1 MLTMT
6 LILIILFFSIF
17 FIQQYSFRNNLMRY
31 CDNANSNESRL
42 EYSISNLI
50 NESGQ
55 NPKLDLY
62 CENLRKQ
69 KIYIKIQDEDKVI
82 VNSQPFEWESLDK
95 VDFQIIKYNKIKYIC
110 ISNIFEVADNRII
123 SINYMEEI
131 DELYEFQQRQL
142 IIFLLV
148 GFFITLVLAV
158 ILYSIMKKIYYP
170 ITNIAHELRTP
181 LTAIQGYAQY
191 ILLGKISSEDIVFAS
206 KQIDEKAQYM
216 NTLIEHLL
224 IMGNLKNGKINM
236 ESIETELLL
245 EEIKQ
250 YYPLLTI
257 TNQTEYLYGDKTLLV
272 SLLLNI
278 LSNTSRQSENN
289 NLFNTSQQSK
299 NITLSVSEN
308 KITIYNKEDYI
319 DEEMIAILNENDSI
333 PKEKIIGKGIGV
345 SLCHEIVKLHHGKLQ
360 YENEEDGVNISI
372 LLWQYH

>member
-1 MLTMT
+1 MT

-31 CDNANSNESRL
+31 SDNASSSESRL

-55 NPKLDLY
+55 NSKLDLY
-62 CENLRKQ
+62 CENLKKQ
-69 KIYIKIQDEDKVI
+69 KIYVKIQDEDKVI
-82 VNSQPFEWESLDK
+82 VNSQPFEWENLDK
-95 VDFQIIKYNKIKYIC
+95 VDFQIIKYNKTKYIY
-110 ISNIFEVADNRII
+110 ISNIFEIADNRII

-170 ITNIAHELRTP
+170 ISNIAHELRTP

-191 ILLGKISSEDIVFAS
+191 IMLGNIGDEEISFAS
-206 KQIDEKAQYM
+206 NQIDEKAQYM
-216 NTLIEHLL
+216 NALIENLL
-224 IMGNLKNGKINM
+224 IMGNLKDGKINM
-236 ESIETELLL
+236 ENIDTISLLN
-245 EEIKQ
+245 EIKQ
-250 YYPLLTI
+250 YYPSLI
-257 TNQTEYLYGDKTLLV
+257 INNQTKYLYGDKVLLM

-278 LSNTSRQSENN
+278 LSNTGRQSKE
-289 NLFNTSQQSK
+289 LS
-299 NITLSVSEN
+299 LSVLEN
-308 KITIYNKEDYI
+308 TITIYNKEDCI
-319 DEEMIAILNENDSI
+319 DEEMITILNKNDPI
-333 PKEKIIGKGIGV
+333 PKEKIKGKGIGV

-360 YENEEDGVNISI
+360 YNKEDEEGGIVISI
-372 LLWQYH
+372 SLWQCH